1 MEQRLIGPGRTL
13 RPLPPSA
20 GATTYAQHGRMMVV
34 PKGNIVPN
42 AAESVRNNRHPA
54 AHRPRAARP
63 AADRLEKQAMKEA
76 EDLQGLGGLA
86 GTVAQERLG
95 ELCGNAA
102 DRYAE
107 GQEKVHQAERRFEN
121 FIRERPVTSI
131 LIAAGVGL
139 VLGRFWMRR

>member
-1 MEQRLIGPGRTL
+1 
-13 RPLPPSA
+13 
-20 GATTYAQHGRMMVV
+20 
-34 PKGNIVPN
+34 
-42 AAESVRNNRHPA
+42 
-54 AHRPRAARP
+54 
-63 AADRLEKQAMKEA
+63 MKVA

-95 ELCGNAA
+95 ELCWNAA

-107 GQEKVHQAERRFEN
+107 GQERVHQAERRFEN